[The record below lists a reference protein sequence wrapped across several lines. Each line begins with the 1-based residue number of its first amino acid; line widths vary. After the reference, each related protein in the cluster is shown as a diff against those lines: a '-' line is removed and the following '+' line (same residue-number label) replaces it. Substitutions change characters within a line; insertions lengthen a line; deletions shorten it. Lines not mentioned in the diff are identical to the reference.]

1 MEADRMTNEEDVI
14 DVPVGVQQLFDQ
26 RHHLN
31 INRNVRKAQPKLFRA
46 AVICAA
52 ILLMIVYFV
61 MPVSRVSGITLSG
74 NAFLSRDYILDLA
87 DLSNNSIYYL
97 SLPFILER
105 RIEKDPLIEKAKV
118 SLERDN
124 SVKIT
129 VTERKILGYRYEDE
143 PLILM
148 ADGSYV
154 ELKSTYLDIITKI
167 PLILGFNTEEQT
179 EKLCRSFADVDE
191 KIIRDISEI
200 SQYSLSY
207 DPEAIRVLM
216 RSGGYFMGNF
226 YNMGVLN
233 RYWAIYN
240 YQKDKSQCIFADDSM
255 TSAYSKMCP
264 WDEPVVNREYWTDDT
279 GKVITNTYGDKV
291 EKHYYTDA
299 DGNWAVD
306 EKGNRIPIPI
316 NLQGYEVPDSDFL
329 ENYEKGYYKTGK
341 LVIEEEKKDEEKKDG
356 EEKKEGEETAD
367 PEQTPAEGET
377 AAPEEQGEETPA
389 EEPAENPEENT
400 DSEQSEDTGE

>member
-1 MEADRMTNEEDVI
+1 
-14 DVPVGVQQLFDQ
+14 
-26 RHHLN
+26 
-31 INRNVRKAQPKLFRA
+31 
-46 AVICAA
+46 
-52 ILLMIVYFV
+52 
-61 MPVSRVSGITLSG
+61 
-74 NAFLSRDYILDLA
+74 
-87 DLSNNSIYYL
+87 
-97 SLPFILER
+97 
-105 RIEKDPLIEKAKV
+105 
-118 SLERDN
+118 
-124 SVKIT
+124 
-129 VTERKILGYRYEDE
+129 
-143 PLILM
+143 
-148 ADGSYV
+148 
-154 ELKSTYLDIITKI
+154 
-167 PLILGFNTEEQT
+167 
-179 EKLCRSFADVDE
+179 
-191 KIIRDISEI
+191 
-200 SQYSLSY
+200 
-207 DPEAIRVLM
+207 
-216 RSGGYFMGNF
+216 
-226 YNMGVLN
+226 MGVLN

-377 AAPEEQGEETPA
+377 AAPEEPGEETPA

>member
-105 RIEKDPLIEKAKV
+105 RIEKDPLIENAKV

-299 DGNWAVD
+299 DGNANSD
-306 EKGNRIPIPI
+306 TNGNT
-316 NLQGYEVPDSDFL
+316 NSDADS
-329 ENYEKGYYKTGK
+329 
-341 LVIEEEKKDEEKKDG
+341 
-356 EEKKEGEETAD
+356 EETNRNAGID
-367 PEQTPAEGET
+367 KVSFYSAEFICKNNIDHNKWYNKCKNRRYISDTNTLCGCCSCNHCNNHCIAKTEKINVVFLRSDR
-377 AAPEEQGEETPA
+377 
-389 EEPAENPEENT
+389 ENP
-400 DSEQSEDTGE
+400 